1 MRLSA
6 REKRFLIVGAAVA
19 AGILGWY
26 LAAELIPNTEDLANA
41 LELSKKKLVR
51 QKEILQEEETYKA
64 RVAQYRERLEQDRR
78 RLLPYDNPS
87 IASAELQ
94 KVLSDLAAREGVGIL
109 QKNIQKEQKLQDD
122 LMKVSVNIQTNCN
135 PKQLVQFLAAIENYE
150 KYLTLDEL
158 MISGYVIQRRF
169 EIRPSMTVS
178 GYIAVGGAGAEA
190 KAQDKREAG
199 K

>member
-1 MRLSA
+1 MRISP
-6 REKRFLIVGAAVA
+6 REKRFLIVGGAVA
-19 AGILGWY
+19 AAILGWY
-26 LAAELIPNTEDLANA
+26 LATELIPATGDTASA

-64 RVAQYRERLEQDRR
+64 RVAQYRQRLEEDRR

-135 PKQLVQFLAAIENYE
+135 PRQLVQFLAAIENYE

-158 MISGYVIQRRF
+158 IISGYMIQRRF

-178 GYIAVGGAGAEA
+178 GYIAVGGGEV
-190 KAQDKREAG
+190 KDQDKQPAG

>member
-1 MRLSA
+1 MRISA
-6 REKRFLIVGAAVA
+6 REKRFLIVGGAVA
-19 AGILGWY
+19 AAILGWY
-26 LAAELIPNTEDLANA
+26 LATELIPAAGDTASA

-64 RVAQYRERLEQDRR
+64 RVAQYRERLEEDRR

-158 MISGYVIQRRF
+158 MISGYMIQRRF

-178 GYIAVGGAGAEA
+178 GYIAVGGAEA
-190 KAQDKREAG
+190 RDQEKQQAG

>member
-1 MRLSA
+1 MRISA
-6 REKRFLIVGAAVA
+6 REKRFVIAGGAVA
-19 AGILGWY
+19 AAILGWY
-26 LAAELIPNTEDLANA
+26 LATELIPGAGDTARA

-64 RVAQYRERLEQDRR
+64 RVAQYRQRLEEDRR

-87 IASAELQ
+87 IAGAELQ
-94 KVLSDLAAREGVGIL
+94 KVLSELAAREGVGIL

-158 MISGYVIQRRF
+158 MISGYMIQRRF

-178 GYIAVGGAGAEA
+178 GYIAAGGAEA
-190 KAQDKREAG
+190 KDGEKQQAG

>member
-1 MRLSA
+1 MRISA
-6 REKRFLIVGAAVA
+6 REKRFLIVGGAVA
-19 AGILGWY
+19 AAILGWY
-26 LAAELIPNTEDLANA
+26 LATELIPGTGDTASA

-64 RVAQYRERLEQDRR
+64 RVAQYRERLEEDRR

-94 KVLSDLAAREGVGIL
+94 KVLSELAAREGVGIL

-158 MISGYVIQRRF
+158 MISGYMIQRRF

-190 KAQDKREAG
+190 KEREKQEAG

>member
-26 LAAELIPNTEDLANA
+26 LATELIPGTADTASA
-41 LELSKKKLVR
+41 LELSKKKLLR

-64 RVAQYRERLEQDRR
+64 RVAQYRERLEEDRR

-158 MISGYVIQRRF
+158 MISGYMIQRRF

-190 KAQDKREAG
+190 QDREKQDAG